1 MVIFRVI
8 CMYSEQ
14 IFLRTQ
20 RKDSLLY
27 TVYIYEILGCIFLFV
42 CFDKKNDIFVFTSI
56 YLKGDVNHN
65 KNATKFQ

>member
-1 MVIFRVI
+1 
-8 CMYSEQ
+8 MYSEQ

>member
-1 MVIFRVI
+1 
-8 CMYSEQ
+8 MYSEQ

-27 TVYIYEILGCIFLFV
+27 TVYIYEILGYIFLFV

>member
-1 MVIFRVI
+1 
-8 CMYSEQ
+8 MYSEQ

-65 KNATKFQ
+65 KNAKKFQ

>member
-1 MVIFRVI
+1 
-8 CMYSEQ
+8 MYSEQ

-56 YLKGDVNHN
+56 YLKSDVNHN